1 VVASRLPAVEALVEH
16 GISGWLVQPD
26 DPAAL
31 AAGLHRVLGDVK
43 LAEKLSRNGLTVVDA
58 FTWNR
63 AVEKLLA
70 VYRELSATP

>member
-1 VVASRLPAVEALVEH
+1 MPAVEALVEH

-26 DPAAL
+26 DPAVL
-31 AAGLHRVLGDVK
+31 AESLHRVLDDAR
-43 LAEKLSRNGLTVVDA
+43 LAEEFGRNGLTVVDA

-70 VYRELSATP
+70 VYRELIATP